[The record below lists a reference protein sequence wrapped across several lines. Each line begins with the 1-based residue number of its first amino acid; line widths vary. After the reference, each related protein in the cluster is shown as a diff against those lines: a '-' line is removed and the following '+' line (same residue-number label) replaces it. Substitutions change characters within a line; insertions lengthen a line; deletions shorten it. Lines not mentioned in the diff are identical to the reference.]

1 MAEHTEKE
9 SALIQ
14 RKARTAPTTRPVA
27 SDERV
32 RWLVC
37 EIRNV
42 LRSAVS
48 RFTEREVPNHTLDEI
63 FKFGGLFGGRI
74 LV

>member
-1 MAEHTEKE
+1 M
-9 SALIQ
+9 LIVWGTYN
-14 RKARTAPTTRPVA
+14 TA
-27 SDERV
+27 SGLCDERV